1 MKRWALFSAT
11 KFIKAGAEGPCKIF
25 SGGRVGGG
33 GGEAR
38 NFEVK
43 IKIA

>member
-25 SGGRVGGG
+25 SGGR
-33 GGEAR
+33 GEAR